1 MESLMAIP
9 ILAIAA
15 SYFEIYKV
23 KTITVAY
30 KDQFGNIR
38 GYKFDYAYP
47 AKENWMDISAF
58 EKYVAAKKNLP
69 EVRITRIQVKTRWK
83 LRRA

>member
-1 MESLMAIP
+1 MESLIAIP

-15 SYFEIYKV
+15 SYFEIYKI

-30 KDQFGNIR
+30 EDQFGSMR

-47 AKENWMDISAF
+47 AKENWMDIQSF
-58 EKYVAAKKNLP
+58 EQYVAAKKNLP
-69 EVRITRIQVKTRWK
+69 QVKITKMQVKTRWR

>member
-1 MESLMAIP
+1 MESLIAIP

-30 KDQFGNIR
+30 QDQFGRVR
-38 GYKFDYAYP
+38 GYKFDYAG
-47 AKENWMDISAF
+47 ENLAVHFKD
-58 EKYVAAKKNLP
+58 AA
-69 EVRITRIQVKTRWK
+69 
-83 LRRA
+83 

>member
-1 MESLMAIP
+1 MESLIAIP

-30 KDQFGNIR
+30 PDQFGRVR
-38 GYKFDYAYP
+38 GYKFDFAYP
-47 AKENWMDISAF
+47 AKENWMDISEF

-69 EVRITRIQVKTRWK
+69 EVKIIKMQVKTQWK